1 MEWHGHRDGM
11 DTGMAWTQ
19 GWHGH
24 SNAMGHSDTRTTR
37 PDEYGL
43 DVRRRL
49 EARCTCSSLRRNRRP
64 RRGPC
69 ASRAPSESTAS
80 PSKSPRCSTSRSSG
94 CAASIDCRSRLKPQ
108 VGRSSGRCSLA
119 GRRHARRASAKVART
134 LPAPLPNDEALAQ
147 VLERPRHQ
155 AKQLLQGCRALVW
168 TKTAKNRRT
177 GGLRASSSVKATMSP
192 SFSPLIPPLSHYLT
206 WPVLLTYLFSEG
218 T

>member
-49 EARCTCSSLRRNRRP
+49 EARCTCSSLRRP

-119 GRRHARRASAKVART
+119 GRRHARRASAKVARPF
-134 LPAPLPNDEALAQ
+134 LPLCPTMK
-147 VLERPRHQ
+147 HS
-155 AKQLLQGCRALVW
+155 
-168 TKTAKNRRT
+168 RR
-177 GGLRASSSVKATMSP
+177 SSSAPAIKLSSFCKAVG
-192 SFSPLIPPLSHYLT
+192 PLSGPKRQKIVGQEVEDCARAPRSRRLCPPLSL
-206 WPVLLTYLFSEG
+206 P
-218 T
+218 